1 MDWKFG
7 KLSAYSIARATLAL
21 AVVTASAIC
30 VSCRNAPFYRMTSK
44 ASQSLPLSREGIAAF
59 ERGDLNLA
67 EEKFEEA
74 LKLNDSDVETNRY
87 YGETLWRQG
96 KRRKAMEVLTSAAG
110 KNGAI
115 DAESSLYRSLG
126 EKALELDDADQ
137 ALAWSNKI
145 IDLTPNSVAGWELR
159 GKAYR
164 KQGRLR
170 DALLDFQRAA
180 HFSNDDRA
188 LLREIATLQNETSDY
203 DSALA
208 TWQCLER
215 LYPTNHEPAEVFAG
229 IGAAYSGLGLLTEA
243 EEAFAVAARYEPN
256 VPEYQMNLAQTALAR
271 GDYERAQ
278 TLYNGAMAMTTSDEE
293 RKILGATY
301 QRRVEELAR
310 QPNANVRLR

>member
-1 MDWKFG
+1 MFWLLDK
-7 KLSAYSIARATLAL
+7 KSANSIARAALAL
-21 AVVTASAIC
+21 AIASATC
-30 VSCRNAPFYRMTSK
+30 VGCRNAPFYRMTSK
-44 ASQSLPLSREGIAAF
+44 ASQSLPLSRAGIAAY

-96 KRRKAMEVLTSAAG
+96 KRRKAMEILTSAAG

-126 EKALELDDADQ
+126 EKALELDDPDQ

-145 IDLTPNSVAGWELR
+145 IDLTPKSVVGWELR
-159 GKAYR
+159 GKAFR
-164 KQGRLR
+164 RQGRLR
-170 DALLDFQRAA
+170 EALLDFQRAA
-180 HFSNDDRA
+180 HFSSDDRG
-188 LLREIATLQNETSDY
+188 LLREIATLQNELGDY

-215 LYPTNHEPAEVFAG
+215 LYPTNKEPAEVFAG
-229 IGAAYSGLGLLTEA
+229 IGSAYAGLGLLTEA
-243 EEAFAVAARYEPN
+243 DEAFQIAARYEPN
-256 VPEYQMNLAQTALAR
+256 EPAYQLHLAQTALAR
-271 GDYERAQ
+271 GDYTRANA
-278 TLYNGAMAMTTSDEE
+278 LYNGAMAMAANDDE
-293 RKILGATY
+293 RRMLGDAY

-310 QPNANVRLR
+310 RSGGYSRLR